1 MTLSDREKFIIANV
15 VMSTS
20 RWAKKFPR
28 KVRESLL
35 SFIRNKHAPS
45 GTNDEWHEIAMDI
58 NEHIGQTKKSFL
70 TGFYD
75 AMKNP
80 FKVEGDP
87 ELTKLDSN
95 IRESMDEI
103 DLENLDLEDVD
114 PEVKKLL
121 GQVRSLKKDYEDKSR

>member
-1 MTLSDREKFIIANV
+1 
-15 VMSTS
+15 
-20 RWAKKFPR
+20 
-28 KVRESLL
+28 
-35 SFIRNKHAPS
+35 
-45 GTNDEWHEIAMDI
+45 
-58 NEHIGQTKKSFL
+58 
-70 TGFYD
+70 
-75 AMKNP
+75 MKNP